1 MALDGEVELKNL
13 KEENRSLQVRADF
26 LEQERDQLKEA
37 AAKKQVRAFEFMLN
51 FMFQQLL
58 AGCCPSTNINF

>member
-1 MALDGEVELKNL
+1 MLDGEAELKKL

-37 AAKKQVRAFEFMLN
+37 AKKQVRSSKFGFATN
-51 FMFQQLL
+51 FRH
-58 AGCCPSTNINF
+58 AGAKHNA